1 MNYAEIETFLTAVEL
16 KSISAAAKK
25 LYISQGTA
33 SHRIQNLEADLEIQL
48 FFRQPG
54 QKQLVLTK
62 SGEEFLSLAKQWKSL
77 YQETHHL
84 KFQQHLTHL
93 SVAGIESVN
102 TFALLPFYKDF
113 ALQHPEIKL
122 KLSTYHSNEIYE
134 LLNKGAIDL
143 GFTYAYANYPT
154 VQVEA
159 LFTEPMVLVTQ
170 QTSVLP
176 EVLSLRELDP
186 GKEIYINWG
195 VDFEIWHREQFPSS
209 AEQWITAGN
218 CHMQLSLLDFTDSWA
233 FLPLS
238 VAKQLDPNHYRQVDF
253 IEDPLQKTCYCLTP
267 ASLLPDKEAVL
278 GILLED
284 MKQFLSVRG
293 F

>member
-62 SGEEFLSLAKQWKSL
+62 SGEEFLILAKQWKSL

-113 ALQHPEIKL
+113 ALRHPEIKL
-122 KLSTYHSNEIYE
+122 KLSTYHSTEIYE

-154 VQVEA
+154 VQVET
-159 LFTEPMVLVTQ
+159 LFTEPMVLVTKQ
-170 QTSVLP
+170 ESALP
-176 EVLSLRELDP
+176 EKLSLRELNP
-186 GKEIYINWG
+186 EKEIYINWG

-233 FLPLS
+233 FLPQS
-238 VAKQLDPNHYRQVDF
+238 VAKQLEPTLYRQIDF
-253 IEDPLQKTCYCLTP
+253 TEAPLQKTCYRLTP
-267 ASLLPDKEAVL
+267 ASLLPDKETALESLLSDL
-278 GILLED
+278 GSY
-284 MKQFLSVRG
+284 LSARD